1 MQEQLSQ
8 LNIDNEL
15 KGGRMKAR
23 YAIKSFFWLI
33 AFFISSSSY
42 AAIQLNNTRV
52 IINEEKNFGT
62 VRAKN
67 VTTEPF
73 VIQSWIE
80 GTEGEMETP
89 FFVTPPLNRMDGGEE
104 FSLTIRKLDGKLP
117 EDKESYFWLNVLEI
131 PKTDNSVQNTLSF
144 AVRTRVK
151 VFYRPKGIGR
161 PADIDKVLN
170 WEVKREGGKC
180 QLLVKNTSPFIVN
193 FADVKINDKLL
204 ETAKGFMAMPFSEQ
218 SLDLSSCDVIGNLQA
233 RFINDY
239 GAVIN
244 LPIVKIN

>member
-1 MQEQLSQ
+1 MNARNS
-8 LNIDNEL
+8 I
-15 KGGRMKAR
+15 KG
-23 YAIKSFFWLI
+23 FLWLMV
-33 AFFISSSSY
+33 FFISSSSY

-80 GTEGEMETP
+80 GTDGEMETP

-104 FSLTIRKLDGKLP
+104 FSLTIRKLEGALP

-131 PKTDNSVQNTLSF
+131 PKTDKSTENTLSF

-161 PADIDKVLN
+161 PAEVDKVLS
-170 WEVKREGGKC
+170 WELSREGNNC
-180 QLLVKNTSPFIVN
+180 RLLIKNNSAFIVN
-193 FADVKINDKLL
+193 FADIKINQKLI
-204 ETAKGFMAMPFSEQ
+204 EAGKGYMSMPFSDQ
-218 SLDLSSCDVIGNLQA
+218 LADLSSCDVKGDLQA
-233 RFINDY
+233 RIINDY
-239 GAVIN
+239 GAVIE